1 MELFKGCKG
10 YATRANAI
18 AKLAK
23 VLPDY
28 ERYRWLIV
36 VTPEGRFMPAVA
48 SANTDVCGVLCHQGI
63 GEF

>member
-18 AKLAK
+18 DKLAK

-28 ERYRWLIV
+28 KHYRWLIV
-36 VTPEGRFMPAVA
+36 ATPEGRFMPAVG
-48 SANTDVCGVLCHQGI
+48 STNTDICGVLCHQGI
-63 GEF
+63 CEF